1 MENKIRNLL
10 DEVIEEKIQDVSA
23 LTAGSDE
30 ETSAVNELAQLH
42 KLRIEELKIEADYA
56 SKQNQIKADKEARII
71 ENSLKHEQLRSQAID
86 RWVNVGKDVG
96 IAIGGWILYRH
107 CFREGL
113 KFEQFGTITTP
124 WMRNLISKVLPKK

>member
-1 MENKIRNLL
+1 MENKIRKLL
-10 DEVIEEKIQDVSA
+10 DDMIEEKIQDVSA
-23 LTAGSDE
+23 LTVGSEE

-42 KLRIEELKIEADYA
+42 KLRIEELKVETDYV
-56 SKQNQIKADKEARII
+56 SKQNQINADKEARII

-86 RWVNVGKDVG
+86 RWANVGKDVL
-96 IAIGGWILYRH
+96 IAIGGWALYRH
-107 CFREGL
+107 CFREGM